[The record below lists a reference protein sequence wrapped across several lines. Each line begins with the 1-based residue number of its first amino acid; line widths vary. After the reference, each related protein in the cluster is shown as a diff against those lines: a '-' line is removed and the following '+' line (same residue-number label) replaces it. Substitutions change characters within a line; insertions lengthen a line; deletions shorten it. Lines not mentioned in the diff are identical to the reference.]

1 MRPLTPPAPRFGCGG
16 DQVCG
21 GRGGDARRVGSDVGQ
36 CVVGGVTE
44 SGDHWVAMSVNR
56 YPDERVVEGDEVA
69 GRASASDEE
78 CGCWS
83 GIEGQSVEC
92 LGDEDWGSW
101 AGDSD
106 SELDGLDPGSV
117 EHGFDVGAGVVA
129 AGRSDESHGSDRCR
143 PREYGVWPVAGRVVM
158 EIVIDVVDGQSEEL
172 DLETPAGIEDDVPVH
187 GHRLCVAIDP
197 SDVAEFFVGGLGV
210 VTQRKDSQPLGSS
223 AVLDEFPGC
232 DA

>member
-1 MRPLTPPAPRFGCGG
+1 
-16 DQVCG
+16 
-21 GRGGDARRVGSDVGQ
+21 
-36 CVVGGVTE
+36 
-44 SGDHWVAMSVNR
+44 
-56 YPDERVVEGDEVA
+56 
-69 GRASASDEE
+69 
-78 CGCWS
+78 
-83 GIEGQSVEC
+83 
-92 LGDEDWGSW
+92 
-101 AGDSD
+101 
-106 SELDGLDPGSV
+106 
-117 EHGFDVGAGVVA
+117 
-129 AGRSDESHGSDRCR
+129 
-143 PREYGVWPVAGRVVM
+143 M